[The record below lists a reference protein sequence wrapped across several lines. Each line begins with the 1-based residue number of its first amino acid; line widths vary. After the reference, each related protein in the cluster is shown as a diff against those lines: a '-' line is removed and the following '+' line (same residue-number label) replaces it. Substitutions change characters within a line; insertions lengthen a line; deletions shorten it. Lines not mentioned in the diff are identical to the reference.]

1 VLFPRSERKN
11 TKEHCEEIVTMV
23 EEGDEGD
30 FALRKIDLQ
39 GYPFSVKEHPLRVVD
54 KETL

>member
-1 VLFPRSERKN
+1 MLKDARN
-11 TKEHCEEIVTMV
+11 LTKEHCEEIVTMV

-39 GYPFSVKEHPLRVVD
+39 GWYYPFVVKEHPLRVVD